1 MSASL
6 SAKSKPQI
14 KDAPPHQV
22 DLIRVTGRRK
32 EIFFSFGDFFLSSS
46 FMERSTARLT
56 DRSSRPLIH
65 RFVSFPLFL
74 HFCERSVSP
83 VIPSPTST

>member
-1 MSASL
+1 MKQKSHQKKREMSASL

-32 EIFFSFGDFFLSSS
+32 EIFFSFGDFFFFYL
-46 FMERSTARLT
+46 FRSWNA
-56 DRSSRPLIH
+56 PLL
-65 RFVSFPLFL
+65 V
-74 HFCERSVSP
+74 
-83 VIPSPTST
+83 